1 MKIFYETIFLYLLT
15 LSFSAA
21 SRSSLTFWY
30 SLISNSSSSSLSDSL
45 LVFSLFSL
53 SSLQIFYKCQYITLL
68 DQKTN
73 ILLRFIIWGS
83 IREIQIIGILREWI
97 YWFHFLIIFLI
108 IIRPFY
114 VLLAFLTFTFISF
127 TE

>member
-83 IREIQIIGILREWI
+83 ISEIQIISILREWI
-97 YWFHFLIIFLI
+97 NRFLLLLSFLI
-108 IIRPFY
+108 IIRSFY
-114 VLLAFLTFTFISF
+114 ILITFLTFTFISF
-127 TE
+127 SE